1 MGNTRGGKK
10 KNTGSLSRNDWST
23 EVIQAER
30 EVQRERAGAGAKAV
44 RMVVKSK
51 VAAVFLGFLAFNT
64 KWLRIK

>member
-1 MGNTRGGKK
+1 M
-10 KNTGSLSRNDWST
+10 
-23 EVIQAER
+23 IQAER
-30 EVQRERAGAGAKAV
+30 EVQRERAGVGAKAV